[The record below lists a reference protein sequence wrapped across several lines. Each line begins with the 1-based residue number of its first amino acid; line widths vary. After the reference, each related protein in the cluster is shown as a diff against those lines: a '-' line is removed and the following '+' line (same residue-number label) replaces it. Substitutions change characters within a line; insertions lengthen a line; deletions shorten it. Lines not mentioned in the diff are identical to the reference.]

1 LDNAKHEK
9 WIGVGL
15 LIFSLVWYGLVTNFI
30 EVPSSVEEGP
40 DSRTFPLFFG
50 FLLGAFS
57 LLLIARSIIQG
68 SVTKKAPTSDK
79 PRENF
84 WAEFRCASWML
95 GCLVFYCY
103 NMSLFGFMLS
113 TLVSVLL
120 ILVGALKVYRTKQ
133 IIAITLGISI
143 GTYLIFGKL
152 LGIYLPLGQLLDIGM

>member
-1 LDNAKHEK
+1 MDNAKHEK

-30 EVPSSVEEGP
+30 EVPSSVEGGP

-95 GCLVFYCY
+95 GCLVFYGY
-103 NMSLFGFMLS
+103 IMSLFGFMLA

-120 ILVGALKVYRTKQ
+120 ILVGALKVYRPKQ
-133 IIAITLGISI
+133 LIAITLGISI

>member
-1 LDNAKHEK
+1 MDNAKHEK

-68 SVTKKAPTSDK
+68 GATKKAPTSDES
-79 PRENF
+79 RENF

-95 GCLVFYCY
+95 GCLVFYGY
-103 NMSLFGFMLS
+103 IMSLLGFMLG
-113 TLVSVLL
+113 TIFSVLL
-120 ILVGALKVYRTKQ
+120 ILVGALKVYQPKKL
-133 IIAITLGISI
+133 IAITLGISI

>member
-1 LDNAKHEK
+1 MDNAKHEK

-30 EVPSSVEEGP
+30 EVPSSVEGGP

-68 SVTKKAPTSDK
+68 SVTKKVPTSDK

-95 GCLVFYCY
+95 GCLVFYGY
-103 NMSLFGFMLS
+103 IMSLFGFMLA

-120 ILVGALKVYRTKQ
+120 ILVGALKVYRPKQ
-133 IIAITLGISI
+133 LIAITLGISI